1 DILTS
6 QRRGVVT
13 PVSDIVSSL
22 HEMSNSGRL
31 DDIPEE

>member
-1 DILTS
+1 I
-6 QRRGVVT
+6 T

>member
-1 DILTS
+1 
-6 QRRGVVT
+6 
-13 PVSDIVSSL
+13 VSDIVSSL

>member
-1 DILTS
+1 
-6 QRRGVVT
+6 T

>member
-1 DILTS
+1 
-6 QRRGVVT
+6 

>member
-1 DILTS
+1 
-6 QRRGVVT
+6 
-13 PVSDIVSSL
+13 DIVSSL

>member
-1 DILTS
+1 
-6 QRRGVVT
+6 
-13 PVSDIVSSL
+13 IVSSL